1 MNSGCFPDSHL
12 SNRTISLQNIHC
24 AFFRQINRKGSFEY
38 KDIRQLA
45 KQQPGSGA
53 KLLGTPAGSKP
64 RSQHQ
69 AAQLHL
75 LAWSGLGHFT
85 ARKHHLLRNNNAEG
99 GKIQLFKRREESIG
113 ENICFV
119 ILPPLENP
127 SASLPKSMASKRL
140 CNSTT
145 PHRAGSIRSRRL
157 GGKDVEIL
165 YFAFSNR
172 DFSSHTRSLTNSYK
186 NWEVHSVSLCPFRV
200 SQQYQK

>member
-1 MNSGCFPDSHL
+1 METSAIIALKIILKFGIYTEYPMNSGCFPDSNL

-75 LAWSGLGHFT
+75 LAWSGLGHLT
-85 ARKHHLLRNNNAEG
+85 ARKHHLLRNNNAERE
-99 GKIQLFKRREESIG
+99 KI
-113 ENICFV
+113 
-119 ILPPLENP
+119 
-127 SASLPKSMASKRL
+127 
-140 CNSTT
+140 
-145 PHRAGSIRSRRL
+145 RL
-157 GGKDVEIL
+157 GGFLKGG
-165 YFAFSNR
+165 
-172 DFSSHTRSLTNSYK
+172 K
-186 NWEVHSVSLCPFRV
+186 NP
-200 SQQYQK
+200 